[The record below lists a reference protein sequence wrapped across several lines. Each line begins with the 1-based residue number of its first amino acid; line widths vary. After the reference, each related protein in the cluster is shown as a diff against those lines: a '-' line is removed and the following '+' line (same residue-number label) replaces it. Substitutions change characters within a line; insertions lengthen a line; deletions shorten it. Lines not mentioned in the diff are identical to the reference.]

1 MTLRMHSASDTFA
14 QPVTLVDLLRQRGTQ
29 QPDQNAYTFLV
40 DGETTE
46 VSVTY
51 GELDQQA
58 RAIGARLQRLGATG
72 QRVLLLYP
80 SGLEY
85 IAAFFGCLYAGAIAV
100 TAYPPRLNRSLDRL
114 EAIVTDARPTVALT
128 TTALL
133 AKTGQWFTQA
143 PRLDTLQWLA
153 TDTLADDPEETW
165 QEPVIVGST
174 LAFLQYT
181 SGSTGTPK
189 GVMLSHTNLLANVIM
204 LQQASAQT
212 AHATIVGWLPLY
224 HDMGL
229 IGTILYPLYMGR
241 PCLLMSPMAFL
252 QRPFRWLQAISRSR
266 ASISVGP
273 NFAYDLCTRK
283 ITPEQ
288 RATLD
293 LSCWEMAFNGA
304 EPIRPETLARFAR
317 TFAPCGFR
325 HAAFYPCYGLAEATL
340 IVSGGQQTAL
350 PVTHTVQKAALQQ
363 QQTAIPD
370 VSNDGTKSLV
380 GCGQAL
386 VAQQQIRIVDPAS
399 RTLCPPDR
407 IGEIWVA
414 GPSVAQ
420 GYWNRPEET
429 AQTFRAYIADT
440 GEGPFLRTGDLG
452 FLHHGEL
459 FVTGRSKDVI
469 IIRGT
474 NHYPQ
479 DIELTVE
486 QCHPSLRPGCGAAF
500 AIEVAGE
507 ERLVVVHEVE
517 RRAQPARQHHP
528 ERPQMDIAPG
538 FEPEPP
544 EPVELD
550 TLMGIMRQTVAE
562 QHGVQV
568 YAIVLLKA
576 GSIAKTS
583 SGKIQR
589 YASRV
594 SFLTQTLDVV
604 GKWQA
609 TLTPENESPDTMPT
623 LGRADQPTGDSKR
636 QLLQA
641 LLSRSSK
648 RLPLSDRAA

>member
-1 MTLRMHSASDTFA
+1 
-14 QPVTLVDLLRQRGTQ
+14 
-29 QPDQNAYTFLV
+29 
-40 DGETTE
+40 
-46 VSVTY
+46 
-51 GELDQQA
+51 
-58 RAIGARLQRLGATG
+58 
-72 QRVLLLYP
+72 
-80 SGLEY
+80 
-85 IAAFFGCLYAGAIAV
+85 
-100 TAYPPRLNRSLDRL
+100 
-114 EAIVTDARPTVALT
+114 
-128 TTALL
+128 
-133 AKTGQWFTQA
+133 
-143 PRLDTLQWLA
+143 
-153 TDTLADDPEETW
+153 
-165 QEPVIVGST
+165 
-174 LAFLQYT
+174 
-181 SGSTGTPK
+181 
-189 GVMLSHTNLLANVIM
+189 
-204 LQQASAQT
+204 
-212 AHATIVGWLPLY
+212 
-224 HDMGL
+224 
-229 IGTILYPLYMGR
+229 
-241 PCLLMSPMAFL
+241 MAFL

-304 EPIRPETLARFAR
+304 EPIRPETLTRFAR

-350 PVTHTVQKAALQQ
+350 PVIHTVQKTALEQ

-370 VSNDGTKSLV
+370 VGSDGTKALV

-386 VAQQQIRIVDPAS
+386 VAQQQIHIVDPAS
-399 RTLCPPDR
+399 YALCPPDR
-407 IGEIWVA
+407 IGEIWIA

-420 GYWNRPEET
+420 GYWNRHEES
-429 AQTFRAYIADT
+429 AQTFQAYIAET

-459 FVTGRSKDVI
+459 FVTGRIKDVI

-550 TLMGIMRQTVAE
+550 TLIGLMRQTVAA

-594 SFLTQTLDVV
+594 GFLTQTLEVV
-604 GKWQA
+604 DKWQT
-609 TLTPENESPDTMPT
+609 TLTPESESPETMPIS
-623 LGRADQPTGDSKR
+623 GRADQPTGDSKK
-636 QLLQA
+636 QLLRA

-648 RLPLSDRAA
+648 RVSLHGRAA

>member
-1 MTLRMHSASDTFA
+1 MPHRMHLASDAFA
-14 QPVTLVDLLRQRGTQ
+14 QPATLVDLLRQRGTP

-40 DGETTE
+40 DGETAE

-51 GELDQQA
+51 GELDRQA

-114 EAIVTDARPTVALT
+114 AAIVADARPTVALT

-165 QEPVIVGST
+165 QEPAMAGSS

-189 GVMLSHTNLLANVIM
+189 GVMLSHTNLLSNVTL

-241 PCLLMSPMAFL
+241 PGVLMSPMAFL
-252 QRPFRWLQAISRSR
+252 QRPLRWLQAISRSR

-273 NFAYDLCTRK
+273 NFAYDLCVRK

-317 TFAPCGFR
+317 TFAPCGFH

-350 PVTHTVQKAALQQ
+350 PVIHTVQKAALEQ

-370 VSNDGTKSLV
+370 VGSDGTKALV

-386 VAQQQIRIVDPAS
+386 VAQQQIRIVNPAS

-429 AQTFRAYIADT
+429 TQTFRAYTADT

-459 FVTGRSKDVI
+459 FVTGRIKDVI

-517 RRAQPARQHHP
+517 RRTQPARQHHP
-528 ERPQMDIAPG
+528 ERLQMDIAPS
-538 FEPEPP
+538 FEPESL

-550 TLMGIMRQTVAE
+550 TFIGIIRQTVAE

-568 YAIVLLKA
+568 YAIALLKA

-594 SFLTQTLDVV
+594 GFLTQTLDVV
-604 GKWQA
+604 DTWQA
-609 TLTPENESPDTMPT
+609 TLTPESDSPETMPIS
-623 LGRADQPTGDSKR
+623 GHVDQPTGDSKK
-636 QLLQA
+636 QLLLA
-641 LLSRSSK
+641 LLSRSSQ
-648 RLPLSDRAA
+648 RLALHGRAA